1 MDDQK
6 NQILIAVAVF
16 SVIVMLYQF
25 VLNSGDD
32 FSYLGVV
39 IAMTIGAVAAG
50 IAFVVVGMMKK

>member
-25 VLNSGDD
+25 ILNSGDD

-39 IAMTIGAVAAG
+39 IAMTIGAVGGG
-50 IAFVVVGMMKK
+50 IAFVVAGMMKK